1 MNCEMETWV
10 IWLIVILMVY
20 AVSITVTLVIVGKKA
35 KKNVASNKERNYDA
49 IILSTITDNKNTSKK
64 IGEYKNELD
73 YLKNRYKQLK

>member
-1 MNCEMETWV
+1 METWV

-20 AVSITVTLVIVGKKA
+20 AVSITVTLVIVSKKA